1 MPDND
6 KRKPEWGWMT
16 ATAIAWV
23 LGIAFG
29 LLVWYFFADFILSLF
44 VGR

>member
-6 KRKPEWGWMT
+6 KQKPEWVWMI
-16 ATAIAWV
+16 ATAIVWV
-23 LGIAFG
+23 LGVVFG